1 MSFNVKSDNLFGNVK
16 DGFIV
21 HGCNGQGV
29 MGGGVALIIR
39 ETYPVAYQTYMAQA
53 DTGYILGEVI
63 PAIVEPNLVIVNAI
77 TQEYYGTERRHAD
90 YDAIA
95 QAFEGT
101 KHLARS
107 AMIESTDIHFPM
119 IGGGLAGGD
128 LQILLT
134 IMDKAFSSYE
144 GEATLWLLED
154 MYNELY
160 GKDA

>member
-1 MSFNVKSDNLFGNVK
+1 MSFDVKSGNLFGNVE
-16 DGFIV
+16 DGFII

-29 MGGGVALIIR
+29 MGSGVAAIIR
-39 ETYPVAYQTYMAQA
+39 SQYPVAYQTYMRQA

-77 TQEYYGTERRHAD
+77 TQEYYGTDKRYAD

-95 QAFEGT
+95 QAFKGT
-101 KHLARS
+101 KHLAES
-107 AMIESTDIHFPM
+107 GMIESTDIHFPM

-128 LQILLT
+128 LVTILT
-134 IMDKAFSSYE
+134 IMDEQFCSYE

-154 MYNELY
+154 MYKELY
-160 GKDA
+160 G